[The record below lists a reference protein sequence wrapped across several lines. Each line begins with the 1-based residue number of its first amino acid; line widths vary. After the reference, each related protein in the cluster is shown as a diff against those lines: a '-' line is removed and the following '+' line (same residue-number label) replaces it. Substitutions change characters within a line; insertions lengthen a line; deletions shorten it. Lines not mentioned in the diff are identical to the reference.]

1 VRDRLAE
8 QDIRVECNE
17 EPATLGAKIR
27 KAELEKIPYLL
38 IVGDREME
46 GKTVSVRKRKEGDLG
61 SFAMETFLERVQK
74 EIAERVIH

>member
-1 VRDRLAE
+1 
-8 QDIRVECNE
+8 
-17 EPATLGAKIR
+17 
-27 KAELEKIPYLL
+27 
-38 IVGDREME
+38 ME